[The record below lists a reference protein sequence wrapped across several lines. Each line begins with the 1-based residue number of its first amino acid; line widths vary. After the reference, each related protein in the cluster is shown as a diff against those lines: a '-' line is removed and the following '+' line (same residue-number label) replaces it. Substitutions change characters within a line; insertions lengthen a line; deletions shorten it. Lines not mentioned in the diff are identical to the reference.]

1 MDPALAAY
9 FAVNNACWDLVR
21 GFGKRNCA
29 KWKKGMCFSADERQ
43 IRGGE
48 TYTSIRTMEQQV
60 KTCKGEGEHSGNYRR
75 KSSNEV
81 IIKPDLISATD
92 NTLNWIGTVQ
102 HGYKRPCQ
110 NL

>member
-1 MDPALAAY
+1 MFLLDGSMHSAY

-21 GFGKRNCA
+21 RFGKRNCA

-48 TYTSIRTMEQQV
+48 TYTSITTMEQQV

-75 KSSNEV
+75 KSSNEA
-81 IIKPDLISATD
+81 IIKPDLRVS
-92 NTLNWIGTVQ
+92 N
-102 HGYKRPCQ
+102 
-110 NL
+110 